1 MKSNTEKVAFVT
13 TYWKNSPG
21 GGVKTYLSGL
31 AEALQEKGC
40 DVNVV
45 FREGDDSNNYKITG
59 SRFVFPFIALY
70 VLLQIKPKVVH
81 SHGSWYCLMAGVLY
95 KMFSRQKLIHTF
107 HSTPEKNLSKGGRW
121 FMQQLVNKCDYATFV
136 SKALKA
142 DIESVYKLRFK
153 STSITYGGVS
163 DKKVTQNDIDSFRE
177 KFMIPTNSTVLLAQ
191 AFTANKMKAE
201 GLKICMEAVKTLLSK
216 HPQITLLVTREGA
229 YSDELKYY
237 AQRIGL
243 ASNIIFTGDLVNPFV
258 AIRVCDLFIHTPL
271 VSLGGPSLALFEAM
285 SMGKPCIVSSKG
297 KIHEVI
303 RNRHNGI
310 LVTDD
315 IYDIAGGI
323 ELLLNDMKLAKM
335 LGNEAEKTVRLLF
348 TWGACADKFLK
359 LYNGNL

>member
-1 MKSNTEKVAFVT
+1 MKSNTEKVALVT

-21 GGVKTYLSGL
+21 GGVKTYLTGL

-45 FREGDDSNNYKITG
+45 FREGEDGNNYKIAG
-59 SRFVFPFIALY
+59 SRFVFPFIALF
-70 VLLQIKPKVVH
+70 VLLQIKPQAVH

-95 KMFSRQKLIHTF
+95 KIFSRQRLIHTF
-107 HSTPEKNLSKGGRW
+107 HSTPEKSLSKGGRW
-121 FMQQLVNKCDYATFV
+121 FMQQLVNKCDYVTFV

-142 DIESVYKLRFK
+142 DIKSAYQLQFK
-153 STSITYGGVS
+153 STTITYGGVS
-163 DKKVTQNDIDSFRE
+163 EKKVAMNEVESFRD
-177 KFMIPTNSTVLLAQ
+177 KFKISNNSTVLLAQ

-201 GLKICMEAVKTLLSK
+201 GLKICMDAIRTLLSK
-216 HPQITLLVTREGA
+216 HPQIILLVTGEGV
-229 YSDELKYY
+229 YSDELKNY
-237 AQRIGL
+237 AQRMGL

-303 RNRHNGI
+303 QNRHNGI
-310 LVTDD
+310 IVTDD
-315 IYDIAGGI
+315 MYDIAGGI
-323 ELLLNDMKLAKM
+323 ELLLNDRMLAKM
-335 LGNEAEKTVRLLF
+335 LGNEAKKTVRLLF
-348 TWGACADKFLK
+348 TWGACADKLLK